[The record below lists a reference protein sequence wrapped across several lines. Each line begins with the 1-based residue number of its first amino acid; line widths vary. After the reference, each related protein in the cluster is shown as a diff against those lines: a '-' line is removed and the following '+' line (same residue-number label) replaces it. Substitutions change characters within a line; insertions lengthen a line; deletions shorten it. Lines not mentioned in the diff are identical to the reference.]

1 MLSYHPTTEPFVGT
15 DRGPLLLREQG
26 LLKDLSALGWR
37 VEDIPDLD
45 FDTICADAVRDAT
58 VGSNPS
64 AKQR

>member
-1 MLSYHPTTEPFVGT
+1 MLLSATAEPFVGT

-45 FDTICADAVRDAT
+45 FDTICADAVRDT
-58 VGSNPS
+58 TLWSNPS